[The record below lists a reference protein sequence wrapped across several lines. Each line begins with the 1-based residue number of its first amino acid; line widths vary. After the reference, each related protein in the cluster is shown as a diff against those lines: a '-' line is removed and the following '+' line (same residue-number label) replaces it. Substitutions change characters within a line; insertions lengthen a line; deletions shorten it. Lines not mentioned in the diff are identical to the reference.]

1 MSYSAQFLSPSEAA
15 GRLGISQKALRL
27 YEQRGLIV
35 PVRTSSG
42 WRTYGPA
49 EMARAAE
56 IVALRALGLSLSQIG
71 RVLKGDPQS
80 LEPALA
86 AHQATLENRIVEL
99 AGAVDKVRALRA
111 DITIGRMPNAGELV
125 RLMQPAPA
133 IGVPFRL
140 PWPWGGE
147 EFELREIRPL
157 TFITGPLGS
166 GKTRL
171 AHAIAENLPDARF
184 LGLDRLQDEAAEAH
198 ARLDADAALK
208 EQVEEILQWLAEDG
222 ATISP
227 ALKALVVALQSAAS
241 TIHVIDMVEQGL
253 EQASQEAVIAWLR
266 RRSAEA
272 KPLFLMT
279 RSSVILDLNAMGPKE
294 AIILCPPNHSPPFFV
309 APYPGTP
316 GYEVV
321 ASCLAPPEVRARTE
335 GMIAWRPQ
343 VA

>member
-1 MSYSAQFLSPSEAA
+1 MLPIRRQ
-15 GRLGISQKALRL
+15 
-27 YEQRGLIV
+27 
-35 PVRTSSG
+35 
-42 WRTYGPA
+42 
-49 EMARAAE
+49 
-56 IVALRALGLSLSQIG
+56 
-71 RVLKGDPQS
+71 
-80 LEPALA
+80 
-86 AHQATLENRIVEL
+86 LENRIVEL

-133 IGVPFRL
+133 IGVTFRL

-171 AHAIAENLPDARF
+171 AQAIAENLPDARF

-222 ATISP
+222 ATISS
-227 ALKALVVALQSAAS
+227 ALMALVVALQSATS
-241 TIHVIDMVEQGL
+241 TIHVIDLVEQGL

-266 RRSAEA
+266 RRSAQA

-279 RSSVILDLNAMGPKE
+279 RSSVILDLNAMGPE
-294 AIILCPPNHSPPFFV
+294 RRSSSARPITARRSSSRPIRERRAMRSSPPV
-309 APYPGTP
+309 SPRPRCAP
-316 GYEVV
+316 
-321 ASCLAPPEVRARTE
+321 ARRA
-335 GMIAWRPQ
+335 
-343 VA
+343 